1 MLKSNHLVSVVLCT
15 YNGEKYLEEQLNSI
29 INQTYKNLEII
40 ISDDCSTDST
50 ISILEKYKHFNNFH
64 IFLNKENLGFNKNFE
79 LAISRAN
86 GYYIALCD
94 QDDAWDLNKIDIL
107 VSSIDEKS
115 LVYANSMLVD
125 ENLISL
131 NKTLEDKLK
140 VNFISSNSMLN
151 FIFGN
156 CVSAHAILFKKEIID
171 FLNFPRNIYFD
182 QYIAMVCASKNG
194 VKYINKNLVLYRQHS
209 NNTLAQ
215 NGFKK
220 RKSIFYKIK
229 TKLEKKIKDNEE
241 LKDIVNVMKNISTI
255 NEYDKNILEEY
266 SIYLN
271 QFSKKYFNLNLF
283 LFLYKN
289 RELLCPISKKSK
301 FKHSFN
307 KAIGYKLYKVFPFL

>member
-1 MLKSNHLVSVVLCT
+1 MKNEFLVSIVLCT

-40 ISDDCSTDST
+40 ISDDCSTDNT
-50 ISILEKYKHFNNFH
+50 ISILEKYKHLNNFH

-107 VSSIDEKS
+107 VSSIEEES

-156 CVSAHAILFKKEIID
+156 CVSAHAILFKKEIVD

-215 NGFKK
+215 NG
-220 RKSIFYKIK
+220 
-229 TKLEKKIKDNEE
+229 
-241 LKDIVNVMKNISTI
+241 
-255 NEYDKNILEEY
+255 
-266 SIYLN
+266 
-271 QFSKKYFNLNLF
+271 
-283 LFLYKN
+283 
-289 RELLCPISKKSK
+289 
-301 FKHSFN
+301 
-307 KAIGYKLYKVFPFL
+307 

>member
-1 MLKSNHLVSVVLCT
+1 MKNEFLVSIVLCT

-40 ISDDCSTDST
+40 ISDDCSTDNT

-107 VSSIDEKS
+107 VSSIEEES

-156 CVSAHAILFKKEIID
+156 CVSAHAMLFKKEIVD

-255 NEYDKNILEEY
+255 NENEKIILEEY
-266 SIYLN
+266 SLYLN
-271 QFSKKYFNLNLF
+271 QFRKKYFNFKLF

-289 RELLCPISKKSK
+289 RDLFFPISKKSILK
-301 FKHSFN
+301 QSFN
-307 KAIGYKLYKVFPFL
+307 KAIGYKLYKALPLL

>member
-1 MLKSNHLVSVVLCT
+1 MKILKLHFKN
-15 YNGEKYLEEQLNSI
+15 LNSLVGEWTI
-29 INQTYKNLEII
+29 DFTAPEYSEQGIFAITGPTGAGK
-40 ISDDCSTDST
+40 ST
-50 ISILEKYKHFNNFH
+50 ILDAICLSLYGRTPRLDKINTAQNEIMSRQSGECSASLEFKTATGHYRT
-64 IFLNKENLGFNKNFE
+64 LWSQ
-79 LAISRAN
+79 SRARKKPA
-86 GYYIALCD
+86 G
-94 QDDAWDLNKIDIL
+94 
-107 VSSIDEKS
+107 
-115 LVYANSMLVD
+115 
-125 ENLISL
+125 NLQGAQHIIEDCIS

-156 CVSAHAILFKKEIID
+156 CVSAHAMLFKKEIVD

-289 RELLCPISKKSK
+289 RELLFPISRKSK
-301 FKHSFN
+301 FKQSFN
-307 KAIGYKLYKVFPFL
+307 KSIGYKLYKVFPFL

>member
-1 MLKSNHLVSVVLCT
+1 MKNEFLVSIVLCT

-40 ISDDCSTDST
+40 ISDDCSTDNT
-50 ISILEKYKHFNNFH
+50 ISILEKYKHLNNFH

-107 VSSIDEKS
+107 VSSIEEES

-156 CVSAHAILFKKEIID
+156 CVSAHAVLFKKEIVD

-220 RKSIFYKIK
+220 RKSIFHKIK

-289 RELLCPISKKSK
+289 RELLFPISRKSK
-301 FKHSFN
+301 FKQSFN
-307 KAIGYKLYKVFPFL
+307 KSIGYKLYKVFPLL

>member
-1 MLKSNHLVSVVLCT
+1 MKNEFLVSIVLCT

-40 ISDDCSTDST
+40 ISDDCSTDNT

-289 RELLCPISKKSK
+289 RELLFPISKKSK
-301 FKHSFN
+301 FKQSFN
-307 KAIGYKLYKVFPFL
+307 KAIGYKLYKVFPLL

>member
-1 MLKSNHLVSVVLCT
+1 MEYKIVWVPLAVET
-15 YNGEKYLEEQLNSI
+15 YMEEI
-29 INQTYKNLEII
+29 
-40 ISDDCSTDST
+40 D
-50 ISILEKYKHFNNFH
+50 F
-64 IFLNKENLGFNKNFE
+64 IFLKWNQKEV
-79 LAISRAN
+79 
-86 GYYIALCD
+86 
-94 QDDAWDLNKIDIL
+94 DDF
-107 VSSIDEKS
+107 V
-115 LVYANSMLVD
+115 MLVD

-156 CVSAHAILFKKEIID
+156 CVSAHAILFKKEIVD

-241 LKDIVNVMKNISTI
+241 LKDIVNVMKNIQV
-255 NEYDKNILEEY
+255 E
-266 SIYLN
+266 
-271 QFSKKYFNLNLF
+271 
-283 LFLYKN
+283 
-289 RELLCPISKKSK
+289 
-301 FKHSFN
+301 
-307 KAIGYKLYKVFPFL
+307 

>member
-1 MLKSNHLVSVVLCT
+1 MKNEFLVSIVLCT

-40 ISDDCSTDST
+40 ISDDCSTDNT
-50 ISILEKYKHFNNFH
+50 ISILEKYKHLNNFH

-107 VSSIDEKS
+107 VSSIEEES

-156 CVSAHAILFKKEIID
+156 CVSAHAVLFKKEIVD

-220 RKSIFYKIK
+220 RKSIFHKIK

-289 RELLCPISKKSK
+289 RELLFPISRKSK
-301 FKHSFN
+301 FKQSFN
-307 KAIGYKLYKVFPFL
+307 KSIGYKLYKVFPFL

>member
-1 MLKSNHLVSVVLCT
+1 MKNEFLVSIVLCT

-40 ISDDCSTDST
+40 ISDDCSTDNT

-107 VSSIDEKS
+107 VSSIEEES

-125 ENLISL
+125 ENLKSL

-156 CVSAHAILFKKEIID
+156 CVSAHAILFKKEIVD

-220 RKSIFYKIK
+220 RKSIFHKIK

-289 RELLCPISKKSK
+289 RELLFPISRKSK
-301 FKHSFN
+301 FKQSFN
-307 KAIGYKLYKVFPFL
+307 KSIGYKLYKVFPFL